1 MFQVIYHVPSYML
14 AQNEQ
19 SMSTVTEMSTVS
31 SKSIVTITAQIDIN
45 MENHDKDSIMMSSNQ
60 LQTILPVSVAILIV
74 AVIFFI
80 IFIRRVVYK
89 KHLKPK
95 KIEKEKIKVEQQ
107 TFKPYLIIDQN
118 SMLQTDLIKFNG
130 EPSNLDE
137 LFVVVNTSLN
147 EKLTKVQKKEQ
158 LPFIIDNVS

>member
-1 MFQVIYHVPSYML
+1 ML

-45 MENHDKDSIMMSSNQ
+45 MQNHDKDSIMMSSNQ

-89 KHLKPK
+89 KHFKPK

-118 SMLQTDLIKFNG
+118 FH
-130 EPSNLDE
+130 
-137 LFVVVNTSLN
+137 LFYLN
-147 EKLTKVQKKEQ
+147 FCSSEKLICNLVIIIEQ
-158 LPFIIDNVS
+158 VSPSHARRLLQHRGYRRLPSTERGTQIELNFGLT